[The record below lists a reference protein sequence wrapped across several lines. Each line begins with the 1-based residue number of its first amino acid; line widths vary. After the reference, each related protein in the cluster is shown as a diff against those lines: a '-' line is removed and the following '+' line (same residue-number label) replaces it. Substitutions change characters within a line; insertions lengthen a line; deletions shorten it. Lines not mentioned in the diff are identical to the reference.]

1 MRFSKSGGRGT
12 SLSGRGRPIRAS
24 EIGEYIFC
32 ARAWHLRARGL
43 EPTRGHGAR
52 EAGREWHL
60 EHGRNVRRASRLRAL
75 SSAFMLLA
83 FLITLV
89 LLFLWWRG

>member
-1 MRFSKSGGRGT
+1 LSSK
-12 SLSGRGRPIRAS
+12 GRPIRAS

-32 ARAWHLRARGL
+32 ARAWHLRASGL
-43 EPTRGHGAR
+43 EPTRGYGAR
-52 EAGREWHL
+52 RAGREWHL

-75 SSAFMLLA
+75 ANAFMVLA

>member
-1 MRFSKSGGRGT
+1 M
-12 SLSGRGRPIRAS
+12 SGRGKPIRAS

-32 ARAWHLRARGL
+32 ARAWHLRVSGL

-52 EAGREWHL
+52 RTGREWHL
-60 EHGRNVRRASRLRAL
+60 EHGRSVRRALRLRAL
-75 SSAFMLLA
+75 STVSMLLA

-89 LLFLWWRG
+89 MLFLWWRG